1 LSPESAARRAR
12 FARSS
17 ASCYAAA
24 GQFEWQPENSTC
36 PIRRTSGTGEG
47 RIDLGIIDV
56 DPKPALHLRVSFKYA
71 GKLKEGVVDQI
82 SPHAW
87 EKRRGII
94 PRIHVTLSEGE

>member
-1 LSPESAARRAR
+1 MPYKAHVWLTPR
-12 FARSS
+12 
-17 ASCYAAA
+17 
-24 GQFEWQPENSTC
+24 
-36 PIRRTSGTGEG
+36 TGEG

-82 SPHAW
+82 SPHEW

-94 PRIHVTLSEGE
+94 PRIHVTLSADE

>member
-1 LSPESAARRAR
+1 MSYKAHVWLTP
-12 FARSS
+12 
-17 ASCYAAA
+17 
-24 GQFEWQPENSTC
+24 
-36 PIRRTSGTGEG
+36 RTREG

-56 DPKPALHLRVSFKYA
+56 DPKPALHLRVSFEYA

-94 PRIHVTLSEGE
+94 PRIHVTLSVDE

>member
-1 LSPESAARRAR
+1 MPYKAHVWLTP
-12 FARSS
+12 
-17 ASCYAAA
+17 
-24 GQFEWQPENSTC
+24 
-36 PIRRTSGTGEG
+36 RTREG

-82 SPHAW
+82 YSH
-87 EKRRGII
+87 ELERRPGTI

>member
-1 LSPESAARRAR
+1 MPYKAHFWLTPR
-12 FARSS
+12 
-17 ASCYAAA
+17 
-24 GQFEWQPENSTC
+24 
-36 PIRRTSGTGEG
+36 TGEG

-82 SPHAW
+82 SPHEW

-94 PRIHVTLSEGE
+94 PRIHVTLSADE

>member
-1 LSPESAARRAR
+1 M
-12 FARSS
+12 
-17 ASCYAAA
+17 
-24 GQFEWQPENSTC
+24 
-36 PIRRTSGTGEG
+36 
-47 RIDLGIIDV
+47 IDV

-94 PRIHVTLSEGE
+94 SRIHVTLSVVE